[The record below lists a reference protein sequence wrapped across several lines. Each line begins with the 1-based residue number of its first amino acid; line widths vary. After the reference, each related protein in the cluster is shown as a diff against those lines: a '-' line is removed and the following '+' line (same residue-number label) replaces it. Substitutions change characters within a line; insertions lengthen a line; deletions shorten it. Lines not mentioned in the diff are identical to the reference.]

1 MKILVVEDSP
11 TMRQFICFAL
21 RRLEGAEIAEA
32 SDGVEGLKK
41 FNLEQYSLVIV
52 DINMPIM
59 DGLKLVSLIRK
70 GPFNAAVPVLIITTE
85 GAQADRDRALSLGA
99 DAYLT
104 KPAPGPVILKTVKQ
118 LLGIK

>member
-1 MKILVVEDSP
+1 
-11 TMRQFICFAL
+11 MRQFICFAL
-21 RRLEGAEIAEA
+21 RRLPGVEISEA

-41 FNLEQYSLVIV
+41 FNMEQFNLVVV

-70 GPFNAAVPVLIITTE
+70 GPFNSKVAILVITTE

-104 KPAPGPVILKTVKQ
+104 KPTPGPIILKTVKQ

>member
-70 GPFNAAVPVLIITTE
+70 GPFNAAVPVLINSSAMRLAWST
-85 GAQADRDRALSLGA
+85 GMA
-99 DAYLT
+99 
-104 KPAPGPVILKTVKQ
+104 KPSPIEPL
-118 LLGIK
+118 